1 MRKHRD
7 IKLVTT
13 EEGRKYLVQKLNYY
27 TRKFF
32 TKNLLA
38 IEMKKSEVLLNKPDY
53 VGLPI
58 LELNKILMYE
68 FWYDYVTPKYGEKAK
83 LCYTDIDSYIVEQT
97 IFARILQKILKLD
110 FILQII
116 HQIDRYLKKKI
127 KEQLD

>member
-7 IKLVTT
+7 VRLVTT
-13 EEGRKYLVQKLNYY
+13 EEGRNYLVQKPNYY
-27 TRKFF
+27 TRRFF
-32 TKNLLA
+32 TENLLA
-38 IEMKKSEVLLNKPDY
+38 IEMKKSEVLLNKLDY
-53 VGLPI
+53 LGLPI

-83 LCYTDIDSYIVEQT
+83 LCYMDIDSYIVEQT

-116 HQIDRYLKKKI
+116 H
-127 KEQLD
+127 